1 MNCYAESYSMGEM
14 GSNQHIKKPLKVS
27 FPTITKEK
35 REENRY
41 TFEPQAPA
49 QGKGRLQRLEA
60 QVPCNGLKG
69 DPKQWD

>member
-1 MNCYAESYSMGEM
+1 MNCYAESYSMGET

-35 REENRY
+35 KEENRY
-41 TFEPQAPA
+41 TFKPQAPA
-49 QGKGRLQRLEA
+49 QGKGRLQRLKA
-60 QVPCNGLKG
+60 QAPCNRLKG